1 MTLRRESVM
10 AFAHGTDAP
19 PIPTI
24 AGNAMSEPAHDAIPA
39 AQRSVGAREPHI
51 ASPQIARSSGGRA
64 TVAGRALDA
73 AAVFWFVV
81 VALGQLV
88 FVAYIAGFY
97 GRAALRGDFSA
108 WNAVLPHGYVPG
120 DTFGNVVLGVHLAF
134 AIVITLGGA
143 LQLTPAIRR
152 VAPRFH
158 RWSGRIYLFSAL
170 LMSVGGLVMGLT
182 RRTVGDVSQH
192 IATDINAVLILTFAA
207 LTLRHAMARR
217 FDAHRRWALRL
228 FLAVSGVW
236 FFRVGL
242 MAWLLAN
249 QRPVGFDPVTFSGP
263 FLTLLAFAQYLL
275 PLAVLELY
283 FRARASTAAAPRL
296 AMAAG
301 LSLLTLV
308 IAAGIVGAS
317 LMMWLPRM

>member
-1 MTLRRESVM
+1 
-10 AFAHGTDAP
+10 
-19 PIPTI
+19 
-24 AGNAMSEPAHDAIPA
+24 MSASSHDAIPA
-39 AQRSVGAREPHI
+39 TPRLIEARQRSAP
-51 ASPQIARSSGGRA
+51 SPRSAMRSGWPA
-64 TVAGRALDA
+64 AIAGRALDA

-81 VALGQLV
+81 VVLGQLI
-88 FVAYIAGFY
+88 FVVYIAGFY
-97 GRAALRGDFSA
+97 GRAALRGDFEA
-108 WNAVLPHGYVPG
+108 WNKVLPHGYVPG
-120 DTFGNVVLGVHLAF
+120 DTFGNLVLGVHLAF

-152 VAPRFH
+152 IAPRFH
-158 RWSGRIYLFSAL
+158 RWNGRVYLFSAV
-170 LMSVGGLVMGLT
+170 LMSVGGFVMGLT
-182 RRTVGDVSQH
+182 RKTVGGLSQH
-192 IATDINAVLILTFAA
+192 IAIDINAALILVFAA
-207 LTLRHAMARR
+207 LALHHAMARR

-249 QRPVGFDPVTFSGP
+249 QGPVGFDPVTFSGP
-263 FLTLLAFAQYLL
+263 FLSVLAFAQYLL

-283 FRARASTAAAPRL
+283 FRARASTAAGPRL

-317 LMMWLPRM
+317 LMMWLPHL